1 MTTKTKESKKI
12 RDLIRIGVFS
22 ALWIAVSWI
31 IGCTVGFFPP
41 IMLALPCILAVAG
54 TLILVVMLSK
64 VNIPGG
70 ILISSFLFGI
80 CLFSMVP
87 YGLMF
92 LCTFAGGIIGEI
104 IYDTIGKK
112 SNTGKVIALSFP
124 MFGLALGEYIPLC
137 YMQEAFKSFY
147 ADRITGS
154 VADSSMELINT
165 PLVIV
170 LTVITVICAIF
181 GYLWGKKI
189 VAKRMANQG
198 GHKNEKIKK

>member
-1 MTTKTKESKKI
+1 MGKLFT
-12 RDLIRIGVFS
+12 
-22 ALWIAVSWI
+22 A
-31 IGCTVGFFPP
+31 P
-41 IMLALPCILAVAG
+41 LA
-54 TLILVVMLSK
+54 
-64 VNIPGG
+64 
-70 ILISSFLFGI
+70 
-80 CLFSMVP
+80 
-87 YGLMF
+87 
-92 LCTFAGGIIGEI
+92 
-104 IYDTIGKK
+104 KK